1 MVVHKCIYTSFKITM
16 KTILPR
22 HFTLLRLF
30 DRAGLDGDYEERARA
45 KKDEAKSQG
54 SKVFALKMHQFIGHI
69 HLLRN
74 SIQKQA
80 SKHIL
85 FIQTIDAD
93 EVYVNRKSGQW
104 FGIGM
109 VFVVFIRPIA
119 LRLLS
124 IYHLTAEA
132 MVVDTDKRSSTN
144 FPKS

>member
-16 KTILPR
+16 KTILPQ

-30 DRAGLDGDYEERARA
+30 DRAGLDGDQEERARA

-93 EVYVNRKSGQW
+93 EVYVNRKSGW
-104 FGIGM
+104 L
-109 VFVVFIRPIA
+109 VVRHWYGFRCVYSA
-119 LRLLS
+119 HSFEAFEHLS
-124 IYHLTAEA
+124 SNS
-132 MVVDTDKRSSTN
+132 RSN
-144 FPKS
+144 GGRH